1 MDTRV
6 VIQIREFLFGRL
18 QRVRVGRQLSEEGRV
33 MSEVLRRSVLGPL
46 LFLVYVNDIWRNLE
60 QTIKLFP
67 GDCIIYRKIIN
78 DNDIDTLQIDLD
90 RLEQWALAN
99 AMKITLGKSQAV
111 NFVRA
116 RVKDPLNYF
125 CGDQRIPEA
134 SSCKYLG
141 IILCNDLIWDDQ
153 VNYIVQRAWQAL
165 HFLTHVLKEG
175 NCNTKCTA

>member
-1 MDTRV
+1 MYDSDT
-6 VIQIREFLFGRL
+6 
-18 QRVRVGRQLSEEGRV
+18 
-33 MSEVLRRSVLGPL
+33 
-46 LFLVYVNDIWRNLE
+46 
-60 QTIKLFP
+60 
-67 GDCIIYRKIIN
+67 
-78 DNDIDTLQIDLD
+78 DTLQIDLD

-125 CGDQRIPEA
+125 SGDQRIPEA
-134 SSCKYLG
+134 SRCKYLG

-153 VNYIVQRAWQAL
+153 VNYTVQRAWQAL

-175 NCNTKCTA
+175 NCNTKGTA